1 MYYYCKYNIKD
12 ILQYDNN
19 IQYSINLEMDYKKEN
34 KLKEVPAELWHIQE
48 EDGTLPD
55 KLTEDTLYE
64 VHVMVEDGGEFDLSD
79 TEKEIKI
86 AVILGNK

>member
-1 MYYYCKYNIKD
+1 MHPARS
-12 ILQYDNN
+12 L
-19 IQYSINLEMDYKKEN
+19 INLLHNSMSEFRMCHCVA
-34 KLKEVPAELWHIQE
+34 KLILYHFILPAELWHIQE